1 MNSKQRAYLKG
12 LAMKL
17 EPIANIGKKG
27 ITDSLI
33 AEIDSVL
40 EARELV
46 KISVLQNA
54 DFKAKQVIEE
64 IAKATAAEP
73 VQAIGNKI
81 VLFRVSKKDD
91 IEHIVLPN

>member
-17 EPIANIGKKG
+17 EPIAHIGKKG

-33 AEIDSVL
+33 TELDSVL

-54 DFKAKQVIEE
+54 DFKAKQVIEDL
-64 IAKATAAEP
+64 ANATGAEP

-91 IEHIVLPN
+91 IEHIVLP

>member
-17 EPIANIGKKG
+17 EPIAHIGKKG

-33 AEIDSVL
+33 TELDSVL

-54 DFKAKQVIEE
+54 DFKAKQVIEDL
-64 IAKATAAEP
+64 ANATGAEP
-73 VQAIGNKI
+73 VQTIGNKI

-91 IEHIVLPN
+91 IEHIVLP